1 MAPAVAAFSRAFV
14 QHEQQMVDDDAVWAY
29 GSCAAQ
35 GDVWCLLQLAHL
47 CAEDAALTA
56 APSPRRQQYATSR
69 ALLDQAAAKVYNAA
83 SSWDIWL
90 TGGASAALDSFVAL
104 CSSSSRPF
112 AAEQLAQVSA
122 LVTDAVSESGKTVEK
137 LFQRVAHKASVLN
150 RLLLF
155 FAGGAELWALQG
167 LLQRQEERL
176 LLMHNAELA

>member
-14 QHEQQMVDDDAVWAY
+14 QHEQQMVHDDAVWAY

-47 CAEDAALTA
+47 CAEDAAGTA
-56 APSPRRQQYATSR
+56 APSVRRQQHATSR
-69 ALLDQAAAKVYNAA
+69 ALLNQAASTVYNAA

-122 LVTDAVSESGKTVEK
+122 LVTDAVSESG
-137 LFQRVAHKASVLN
+137 
-150 RLLLF
+150 
-155 FAGGAELWALQG
+155 GAELWALQG

-176 LLMHNAELA
+176 LLTHNAELA